1 MKAPRMADVK
11 HRPLHACTSEAV
23 TRDVRVEVESK
34 FAPEYSEPFRQVWR
48 FIYTIKITNEGSE
61 RVKLLGRHWFIT
73 DATGHVEEVEGDSV
87 VGENP
92 SLGPGESFQYTSWCE
107 LTTSSGIMKGS
118 YRMAS
123 RSGEHFDVEIAPFA
137 LQEPY
142 TVH

>member
-1 MKAPRMADVK
+1 MKTSPMGNLRDI
-11 HRPLHACTSEAV
+11 PLHACTSEAV
-23 TRDVRVEVESK
+23 THDVRVEVESK
-34 FAPEYSEPFRQVWR
+34 FAPEYSETFRHMWR
-48 FIYTIKITNEGSE
+48 FIYTIRITNEGDA
-61 RVKLLGRHWFIT
+61 RVKLVGRHWFIT

-107 LTTSSGIMKGS
+107 LTTSSGVMKGS
-118 YRMAS
+118 YQMVSPGGDR
-123 RSGEHFDVEIAPFA
+123 FDVEIAPFA